1 MKKQPIMAVLIATL
15 APVVLAACEKEQPE
29 VVERIRA
36 IKTITVSERGSGQ
49 LTRYPGLIEAVDT
62 SILSFEVAGNTREI
76 SVNVGDRVTEGQTL
90 ATLDKTPFQLNV
102 EAAEA
107 EVGRAKA
114 VLAEKTTEYDR
125 QETLFK
131 KDWVSKAA
139 FDQATAARDSAAN
152 SLSFAVSK
160 LNLARR
166 DLEKTVLV
174 APFDGVIAAKYA
186 DPFQEVARGEK
197 IFDIYIEGAMEVV
210 LSVPETR
217 IGDIYLGLPADVQ
230 FPGERIQPVA
240 GRVSEIG
247 SVASEAN
254 AFLVKVILKDA
265 PPSVLPGMTAEAS
278 LVLGG
283 DDETVSYLVPFS
295 AIAAGDEPGR
305 GFVFV
310 FESATSTV
318 RRTPIRGKGIRDNRE
333 MITNGREAGEVIA
346 VAGVSFLRDGQKVK
360 LMSQQ
365 ERAIP

>member
-1 MKKQPIMAVLIATL
+1 MAL
-15 APVVLAACEKEQPE
+15 
-29 VVERIRA
+29 
-36 IKTITVSERGSGQ
+36 
-49 LTRYPGLIEAVDT
+49 
-62 SILSFEVAGNTREI
+62 F
-76 SVNVGDRVTEGQTL
+76 NVGDRVTKGQVL
-90 ATLDKTPFQLNV
+90 ATLDNTPFQLNV

-114 VLAEKTTEYDR
+114 VLAEKTTDFDR

-166 DLEKTVLV
+166 DLEKTVLM

-217 IGDIYLGLPADVQ
+217 IGDIYLGLPADIQ
-230 FPGERIQPVA
+230 FPGERIQPQD

-254 AFLVKVILKDA
+254 AFPVKVILVDA

-283 DDETVSYLVPFS
+283 DDETTSYLVPFS

-305 GFVFV
+305 GYIFVYD
-310 FESATSTV
+310 SATSTV
-318 RRTPIRGKGIRDNRE
+318 KRTPVLGKGVRDNRV
-333 MITNGREAGEVIA
+333 MITEGLEAGEIIA
-346 VAGVSFLRDGQKVK
+346 VAGVSFLRDGQKVR
-360 LMSQQ
+360 LMAQ
-365 ERAIP
+365 

>member
-1 MKKQPIMAVLIATL
+1 MRKQSILAILVAAV
-15 APVVLAACEKEQPE
+15 APVMFTACEKEQPE

-36 IKTITVSERGSGQ
+36 IKTVTVSERGSGQ

-62 SILSFEVAGNTREI
+62 SILSFEVAGNTREVN
-76 SVNVGDRVTEGQTL
+76 VNVGDRVTEGQVL

-102 EAAEA
+102 EAAQA

-125 QETLFK
+125 QDTLFK
-131 KDWVSKAA
+131 KEWVSKAA
-139 FDQATAARDSAAN
+139 FDQATAARDSAAS
-152 SLSFAVSK
+152 SLSYANSK

-166 DLEKTVLV
+166 DLEKTVLA

-217 IGDIYLGLPADVQ
+217 IGDIYLGLPADVG
-230 FPGERIQPVA
+230 FPGERIQPLG

-247 SVASEAN
+247 SVASDAN
-254 AFLVKVILKDA
+254 AFPVKVILVDA

-283 DDETVSYLVPFS
+283 NDETTSYLVPFS
-295 AIAAGDEPGR
+295 AIAAGEEPGR
-305 GFVFV
+305 GYVFV
-310 FESATSTV
+310 FDSATSTV
-318 RRTPIRGKGIRDNRE
+318 RQTPVRGVGVRDNRV
-333 MITNGREAGEVIA
+333 MITEGLEAGEIIA
-346 VAGVSFLRDGQKVK
+346 VAGVSFLRDGQKVR
-360 LMSQQ
+360 LMAQ
-365 ERAIP
+365 